1 MNSGDLAKVVF
12 VAIALLIAVA
22 GGLVAVWL
30 RTRDGHNGYW
40 AWVGG
45 AWVFV
50 VVAFIG
56 LLVFLYLG
64 LL

>member
-1 MNSGDLAKVVF
+1 VAF
-12 VAIALLIAVA
+12 VALALLIAVA

-45 AWVFV
+45 AWVFMI
-50 VVAFIG
+50 VAFTG
-56 LLVFLYLG
+56 LLVFQGLG